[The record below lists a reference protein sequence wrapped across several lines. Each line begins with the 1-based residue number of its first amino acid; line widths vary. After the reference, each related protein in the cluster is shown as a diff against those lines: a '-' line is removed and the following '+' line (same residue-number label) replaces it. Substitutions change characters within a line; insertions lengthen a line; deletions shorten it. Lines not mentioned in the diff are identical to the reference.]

1 MHRNLIKL
9 LLKNM
14 KRITEKEEEI
24 MNLYWQHGPM
34 FVKELLEY
42 YDEPR
47 PHFNTISTFVRELE
61 SKGYLSHKAFGNTYQ
76 YIPIIS
82 REEYNSRKLKSVVE
96 NYFNKSYLNAVSTL
110 VKDED
115 ISVDELKQLI
125 AEIEHQNKK

>member
-1 MHRNLIKL
+1 MHRDLIKL

>member
-1 MHRNLIKL
+1 
-9 LLKNM
+9 M